1 MWVCLISICKYLLTQ
16 GGTLGRD
23 YENSLYCKSFSIKK
37 KSGMQDVQLLREGG
51 CKTVR
56 VIACLIQR
64 MLFTAS

>member
-1 MWVCLISICKYLLTQ
+1 MRTVYTVNLSQL
-16 GGTLGRD
+16 
-23 YENSLYCKSFSIKK
+23 KK

>member
-1 MWVCLISICKYLLTQ
+1 MRTVYTVNLSQLK
-16 GGTLGRD
+16 
-23 YENSLYCKSFSIKK
+23 KK

>member
-1 MWVCLISICKYLLTQ
+1 MRTVYTVNLSQL
-16 GGTLGRD
+16 
-23 YENSLYCKSFSIKK
+23 KK
-37 KSGMQDVQLLREGG
+37 NKNQKTTHGMQDVQLLREGG